1 MASTHTQSGL
11 ERLRLEYQGYTPF
24 PKQVAFHKSGARY
37 RLFGGAAGPG
47 KSIALI
53 MEGVKF
59 AGEMYDKVSV
69 LILRRTFEELE
80 GSIILN
86 FHRQVPRELYK
97 SYSTQKHRVEFHNG
111 SILKFGYCKH
121 ENDIWQYQGHE
132 YILVLWDELTQFTLS
147 QWQTMKGWNRSP
159 YGPGKMAGAT
169 NPVGVG
175 WKWVKQLWIDREPAD
190 GMDENEKRRYQPAD
204 HHYIPANY
212 TDNPIYAKDKSYIA
226 ALEALPTHLKEALMA
241 GRWDVRAGSYF
252 DIFDPA
258 TMCGRPEL
266 WEIQPWWPKWIS
278 IDWGFNH
285 PAAVYWHT
293 RDGHVT
299 YTYRELIARK
309 TKPGDLAEM
318 ICKRSLARHGEQEKV
333 EAVYLSPDAFW
344 DRSGGG
350 TIADQMHEA
359 FRAKGFPTV
368 AQADNDRVGGAML
381 MYSLLSDG
389 LWKIGTNCTKLIE
402 CLPMMQRDERNV
414 EDVAKMDG
422 DDPYEGARYGL
433 KSRLS
438 PKRTPVMQ
446 RIRAEIT
453 AEDKNAQAMQIRRAL
468 AEEEKKVQPR
478 RLRYRRRRRRTW

>member
-1 MASTHTQSGL
+1 MASSTKSGL
-11 ERLRLEYQGYTPF
+11 ERFTLDYKGYTPF
-24 PKQVAFHKSGARY
+24 PKQVEFHQSPARY

-47 KSIALI
+47 KSVALI

-59 AGEMYDKVSV
+59 AAQLYDKVSV

-86 FHRQVPRELYK
+86 FHRKVPRELYK
-97 SYSTQKHRVEFHNG
+97 SYSAQKHRVEFHNG

-175 WKWVKQLWIDREPAD
+175 WKWVKQLWIDQVPAD
-190 GMDENEKRRYQPAD
+190 GMDDNERRQYEPKD
-204 HHYIPANY
+204 HIYIPANH
-212 TDNPIYAKDKSYIA
+212 TDNPIYAKDESYIA
-226 ALEALPTHLKEALMA
+226 ALESLPTHLREALMA
-241 GRWDVRAGSYF
+241 GRWDMRAGSYF

-258 TMCGRPEL
+258 TMCYSRDQV
-266 WEIQPWWPKWIS
+266 EIQSWWPKWIS

-285 PAAVYWHT
+285 PAAVYWHA

-299 YTYRELIARK
+299 YTYRELVAKK
-309 TKPGDLAEM
+309 TKPSDLAEM
-318 ICKRSLARHGEQEKV
+318 ICERPLVRQGAQEKI
-333 EAVYLSPDAFW
+333 EAIYLSPDAFW
-344 DRSGGG
+344 DRSGGD
-350 TIADQMHEA
+350 TIADQMHKV
-359 FRAKGFPTV
+359 FRQKGFPTV

-381 MYSLLSDG
+381 MYSLLENG
-389 LWKIGTNCTKLIE
+389 LWKISRDCPELIE
-402 CLPMMQRDERNV
+402 CLPMMQRDERNK
-414 EDVAKMDG
+414 EDVGKMDG
-422 DDPYEGARYGL
+422 DDFYEAARYGL

-438 PKRTPVMQ
+438 PKRMPVLH
-446 RIRAEIT
+446 RIRAKIT
-453 AEDKNAQAMQIRRAL
+453 ATDKTAEAMQIRQAL
-468 AEEEKKVQPR
+468 ANERRKTTPKKFR
-478 RLRYRRRRRRTW
+478 FRRGRLRRR